1 VTGSATRYGSDAIV
15 DLMIEAG
22 IEQVAFNPGASFRGI
37 HDSLVHTEGAPRVVL
52 CMHEGVSVAVAQGY
66 AKAAGKPMAVL
77 LHDVVGLQNASMAI
91 YNAWCDRAAMLLIGG
106 TGPKS
111 KAGRRPWIDWI
122 HTATVQAEQVRNYVK
137 WDDEPH
143 DMASVPESFAR
154 AYTATCAE
162 PSGPVYLCYDVDL
175 QEDPL
180 PEDYAA
186 EPLSEFPVPSTPT
199 APAGDLDFLAAALRG
214 AERPA
219 IIAGYTSGSAE
230 AMAALGNLAE
240 LLGAPV
246 VDKGMRLALP
256 TAHPLN
262 AGGTEDVLEEA
273 DAVLAL
279 DVDELRGALGTS
291 PSCTLLNV
299 SLGHLRLRGW
309 AHDYQPLQPA
319 ARNVTA
325 DADSVVAGL
334 LDRLRAEPPPE
345 DAVRGRRDEM
355 AERLATA
362 RAARRESAAAA
373 EADGCVALERLVHE
387 LGRALEGESF
397 VLANGTNQRLEHR
410 LWDMAEPGQYLGWH
424 AGGGLGYGVGAA
436 IGASIA
442 LGPDTISVS
451 VQADGDLLYLPS
463 ALWTAARL
471 HLPVL
476 IVVHNNRQYGNTV
489 EHAAAIASA
498 RGRDG
503 GRRYEGAGLT
513 DPSVGIAG
521 LAESFGVWATGPVTD
536 ASTLPDRL
544 AAAVE
549 VVRSGQPA
557 LVDVLTPG
565 F

>member
-1 VTGSATRYGSDAIV
+1 VTISTTRYGSDAIV

-22 IEQVAFNPGASFRGI
+22 VEQVAFNPGASFRGI
-37 HDSLVHTEGAPRVVL
+37 HDSLVHTDGAPQVVL
-52 CMHEGVSVAVAQGY
+52 CLHEGVSVAVAQGY

-91 YNAWCDRAAMLLIGG
+91 YNAWCDRAPMLLIGG

-111 KAGRRPWIDWI
+111 KARRRPWIDWI

-143 DMASVPESFAR
+143 DMLSVPESFAR

-162 PSGPVYLCYDVDL
+162 PAGPVYLCYDFDL

-180 PEDYAA
+180 PDGYEA
-186 EPLSEFPVPSTPT
+186 EPLSSFPVPGTPT
-199 APAGDLDFLAAALRG
+199 APAEDLDFMADALRD

-256 TAHPLN
+256 SGHPLN
-262 AGGTEDVLEEA
+262 AGGTEDALEAADVL
-273 DAVLAL
+273 LAL
-279 DVDELRGALGTS
+279 DVDELRGPLGLKQS
-291 PSCTLLNV
+291 ATLLNV

-334 LDRLRAEPPPE
+334 LERLSAEPPPGDTA
-345 DAVRGRRDEM
+345 DARRDAL
-355 AERLATA
+355 AEQIASAHTSGVEA
-362 RAARRESAAAA
+362 AAAA
-373 EADGCVALERLVHE
+373 EAEGCVPLERLVHE
-387 LGRALEGESF
+387 LGRALDGERF
-397 VLANGTNQRLEHR
+397 VLANGTNRRLEHR
-410 LWDMAEPGQYLGWH
+410 LWDMGEPGQYLGWH

-471 HLPVL
+471 RLPVL

-503 GRRYEGAGLT
+503 ERRYEGAGLT

-536 ASTLPDRL
+536 AAALPGRL
-544 AAAVE
+544 AAAVA

>member
-1 VTGSATRYGSDAIV
+1 VTASATRYGSDAIV

-22 IEQVAFNPGASFRGI
+22 VEQVAFNPGASFRGI
-37 HDSLVHTEGAPRVVL
+37 HDSLVHTDGAPQVVL
-52 CMHEGVSVAVAQGY
+52 CMHEAVSVAVAQGY

-91 YNAWCDRAAMLLIGG
+91 YNAWCDRAPMLLIGG

-111 KAGRRPWIDWI
+111 KARRRPWIDWI

-143 DMASVPESFAR
+143 DMQSVPESFAR
-154 AYTATCAE
+154 AYTASCAE
-162 PSGPVYLCYDVDL
+162 PRGPVYLCYDFDL

-180 PEDYAA
+180 PGDYEA
-186 EPLSEFPVPSTPT
+186 EPLSSFPVPGTPT
-199 APAGDLDFLAAALRG
+199 APAEDLDFMADALRA
-214 AERPA
+214 AERPT
-219 IIAGYTSGSAE
+219 IIAGYTNGSAE

-246 VDKGMRLALP
+246 MDKGMRLALP
-256 TAHPLN
+256 TGHPLH
-262 AGGTEDVLEEA
+262 AGGTDDALETADVL
-273 DAVLAL
+273 LAL
-279 DVDELRGALGTS
+279 DVDELRGPLGLKHS
-291 PSCTLLNV
+291 ATLLNV

-334 LDRLRAEPPPE
+334 L
-345 DAVRGRRDEM
+345 
-355 AERLATA
+355 ERLEGEPRRTA
-362 RAARRESAAAA
+362 NGERRTRVAARIAETRDALRSAAATA
-373 EADGCVALERLVHE
+373 EADGCVPLERLVHE
-387 LGRALEGESF
+387 LGRALDGERF
-397 VLANGTNQRLEHR
+397 VLANGTNRRLEHR
-410 LWDMAEPGQYLGWH
+410 LWDMNEPGQYLGWH

-442 LGPDTISVS
+442 LGPGTISLS

-471 HLPVL
+471 RLPVL

-503 GRRYEGAGLT
+503 ERRYEGAGLS

-536 ASTLPDRL
+536 AAKLPDRL

-549 VVRSGQPA
+549 VVRSGRPA

-565 F
+565 L